1 VRNFGPPPIVS
12 PGFAEGEAGEG
23 DGLRSGELQAELPV
37 LDVGVSSPGGGEGGA
52 VRLPPSLL
60 EMVSLGATDSLFF
73 CKTFFPKT
81 FRQDFAPLHRK
92 VWDLL
97 DDPKARFPN
106 IILPR
111 DFAKTTTLRAYAGK
125 RIAYGISR
133 TVVYVG
139 KSEKHARR
147 SVRWLRMQIEVN
159 KPLVAAFGLG
169 PGRTWTD
176 EEIEIKHGPEGHSVW
191 VIALGITGSTR
202 GINIDDYRPDLIIID
217 DVVDGQNSATK
228 EQREKIADLV
238 LADLKDSLQPETEAP
253 DAKMVLLN
261 TPQDFEDISQRALK
275 DEQFTSARFPC
286 WTPETLGL
294 PLEFQESAWPARY
307 PSAALRRDKKGAIA
321 RNKLSLWMKEKEVE
335 LISPEDCAFRH
346 DWLQYFGIDEQE
358 PEPPKGG
365 RWVEMA
371 IDPVPPPTEQ
381 QIAKGFAKKDYEAFV
396 VACRWDG
403 AYYILETIAN
413 RGHEPNWTVNTFFSL
428 CLKWNPRKIIVET
441 VAYQKTL
448 EWLLREAMR
457 TRGRY
462 WVITPFD
469 DKRRKLDVIVDGLS
483 GPASN
488 GQLYIRRNQF
498 ELISQFLH
506 YPGKN
511 PDGDHDDVLNAAAI
525 VVASLEKGQVSQV
538 LEDQY
543 KELEERIP
551 VLDYERGAP

>member
-1 VRNFGPPPIVS
+1 MRSDPPPA
-12 PGFAEGEAGEG
+12 PRPEF
-23 DGLRSGELQAELPV
+23 LQNGELQESPV
-37 LDVGVSSPGGGEGGA
+37 VDAGVSSTGGGEGEA

-60 EMVSLGATDSLFF
+60 EMVNLGATDSLFF
-73 CKTFFPKT
+73 CKAFFPKT
-81 FRQDFAPLHRK
+81 FRQDFAPFHRK
-92 VWDLL
+92 VWNLL
-97 DDPKARFPN
+97 DDPAARLPN

-111 DFAKTTTLRAYAGK
+111 DFSKTTTLRAYAAK
-125 RIAYGISR
+125 RVAYGISR
-133 TVVYVG
+133 TIVYVG

-147 SVRWLRMQIEVN
+147 SVRWLRLQVEVN
-159 KPLVAAFGLG
+159 RPFTAAFGLSQ
-169 PGRTWTD
+169 GRTWTD
-176 EEIEIKHGPEGHSVW
+176 EEIEIRHGPEGHSVW
-191 VIALGITGSTR
+191 VLAVGITGSTR

-217 DVVDGQNSATK
+217 DVVDGQNSATV

-261 TPQDFEDISQRALK
+261 TPQDFEDISQKALK
-275 DEQFTSARFPC
+275 DEQFTSAKFPC
-286 WTPETLGL
+286 WTEETLKL

-307 PSAALRRDKKGAIA
+307 PSETLRKDKRGAIA

-335 LISPEDCAFRH
+335 LISPEDCAFRN
-346 DWLQYFGIDEQE
+346 DWLQFFGHDELE
-358 PEPPKGG
+358 PEPPRGG

-403 AYYILETIAN
+403 AYYILETVAN
-413 RGHEPNWTVNTFFSL
+413 RGHEPNWTVNTFFNL

-457 TRGRY
+457 VRGRY

-488 GQLYIRRNQF
+488 GQLFVRRLQF
-498 ELISQFLH
+498 EFISQFLH

-511 PDGDHDDVLNAAAI
+511 PDGDHDDVLNATAI
-525 VVASLEKGQVSQV
+525 VVASLEKGNVSQMM
-538 LEDQY
+538 EDQY
-543 KELEERIP
+543 KEDEERIP
-551 VLDYERGAP
+551 ALEYERGAP